1 MVKVVYRYPA
11 PGSTLYVVH
20 IHVMYVHDMMYIHG
34 DLGTFDGDFQVR
46 KHMSPKL
53 GDVSKMTAE

>member
-20 IHVMYVHDMMYIHG
+20 IHVMYVHDMMYIHEN
-34 DLGTFDGDFQVR
+34 DYIIDFQVR
-46 KHMSPKL
+46 NHMSPKL
-53 GDVSKMTAE
+53 GDFSKMTAE

>member
-1 MVKVVYRYPA
+1 MVKVVYRYPV

-20 IHVMYVHDMMYIHG
+20 IHVMYVHDMNG

-46 KHMSPKL
+46 NHMSPKL
-53 GDVSKMTAE
+53 RDVSKMTAE